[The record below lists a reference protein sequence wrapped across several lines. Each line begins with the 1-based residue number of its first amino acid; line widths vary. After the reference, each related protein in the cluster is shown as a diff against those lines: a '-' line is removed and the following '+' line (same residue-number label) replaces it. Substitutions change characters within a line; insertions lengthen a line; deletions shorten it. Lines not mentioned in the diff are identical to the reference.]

1 MDGQRTSSPP
11 AGALLRMWRQRRRM
25 SQLDL
30 ATEAQVSARHLSFVE
45 TGRAT
50 PSRELLLHLAEQ
62 LAIPLRERNIL
73 LVAAGYAPI
82 FPERPLDDP
91 ALAAA
96 QRAIKLVLDG
106 HEPYPALAIDR
117 HWRLVAANRAVAPLL
132 AGVAPALREPPMNV
146 IRLSLHPSGLAPRI
160 INYPE
165 WRAHLLERLRQQ
177 VELSADPV
185 LIALLQETAAYPTP
199 TGTRTHAPARLAET
213 AIVIPLQLAT
223 EFGQLAFLSTTTV
236 FGTPVDITLAEL
248 ALESLFPAND
258 ATAVAMRRLLVT
270 G

>member
-1 MDGQRTSSPP
+1 MYDQRTSPP
-11 AGALLRMWRQRRRM
+11 PVGALLRMWRQRRRM

-30 ATEAQVSARHLSFVE
+30 AAEAQVSARHLSFVE

-50 PSRELLLHLAEQ
+50 PSRELLLRLAEH

-82 FPERPLDDP
+82 FPERRLDDP

-96 QRAIKLVLDG
+96 RRAIELVLSG

-117 HWRLVAANRAVAPLL
+117 HWHLVAANRAVAPLL
-132 AGVAPALREPPMNV
+132 AGIAPALREPPINV
-146 IRLSLHPSGLAPRI
+146 IRLSLHPAGLGPRI
-160 INYPE
+160 INYAE
-165 WRAHLLERLRQQ
+165 WRAHLLARLRQQ
-177 VELSADPV
+177 VELSADPA
-185 LIALLQETAAYPTP
+185 LIALLQEATAYPSP
-199 TGTRTHAPARLAET
+199 AGARTHAPPCHPET
-213 AIVIPLQLAT
+213 SIVVPLQLAT
-223 EFGQLAFLSTTTV
+223 DAGRLSFLSTTTV

-248 ALESLFPAND
+248 ALESFFPAND
-258 ATAVAMRRLLVT
+258 ATVVAMRRLLAN